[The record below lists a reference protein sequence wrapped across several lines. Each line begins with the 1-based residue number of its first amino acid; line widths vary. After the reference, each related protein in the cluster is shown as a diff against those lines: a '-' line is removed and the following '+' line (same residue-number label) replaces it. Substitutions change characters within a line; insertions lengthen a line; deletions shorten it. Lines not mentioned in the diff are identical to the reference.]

1 MTGANSGRNRQ
12 PLDWPM
18 IQVGAAR
25 LGDLPAR
32 AAIEGHGVI
41 AVGTKHTVAR
51 NVVHDWNRNS
61 EAIPLKSRTLQIAC
75 HLADVAIE
83 N

>member
-25 LGDLPAR
+25 LSDLPAR
-32 AAIEGHGVI
+32 AVIEGRGVI
-41 AVGTKHTVAR
+41 AVGYEAR
-51 NVVHDWNRNS
+51 GGPQRCSRLNRNS
-61 EAIPLKSRTLQIAC
+61 EAIPLKSRTL
-75 HLADVAIE
+75 
-83 N
+83 